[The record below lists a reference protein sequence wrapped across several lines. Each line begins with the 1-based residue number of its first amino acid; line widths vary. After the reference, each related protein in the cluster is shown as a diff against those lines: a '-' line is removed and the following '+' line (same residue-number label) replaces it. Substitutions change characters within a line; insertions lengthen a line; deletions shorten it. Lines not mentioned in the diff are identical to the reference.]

1 MRHTLAGSA
10 PLFNVDVSGK
20 VPRGSDPGT
29 ALRNHP
35 AIRELVD
42 RLTLPSLERWS
53 PTRARY
59 GLFLTFIEHQE
70 RLGRR
75 AGRKPLPVH
84 PAPPLPEPVRF
95 GARSWIRRLPEYSA
109 VELATYER
117 AVLKDPAYGPDRRD
131 FYRWL
136 NRFEE
141 DWPAPFTF
149 TPPRYG
155 GADGEPIAW
164 GGRKKRLYGAD
175 RPALLKRAFAAVQ
188 AAHPSWKARSVW
200 NELAMVVSELSGR
213 SLTGAQLADLA
224 RPPRF
229 PQRP

>member
-1 MRHTLAGSA
+1 MEYRTAAQAAPAKRPDEDLGQVGGGSA
-10 PLFNVDVSGK
+10 PLRD
-20 VPRGSDPGT
+20 
-29 ALRNHP
+29 HQ

-53 PTRARY
+53 LTRARD
-59 GLFLTFIEHQE
+59 GLFLTFLEQQD

-75 AGRKPLPVH
+75 VGRKLLPPRPTPRV
-84 PAPPLPEPVRF
+84 PEPIRF
-95 GARSWIRRLPEYSA
+95 GARSWLRGLPEYSA
-109 VELATYER
+109 VELAAYKR

-141 DWPAPFTF
+141 DWPAPLTF
-149 TPPRYG
+149 TPPRRG

-175 RPALLKRAFAAVQ
+175 RAALLKRAFAAVQ
-188 AAHPSWKARSVW
+188 AAHPSWKARAIWV
-200 NELAMVVSELSGR
+200 ELAAIVSELASR
-213 SLTGAQLADLA
+213 AVTGSRLADLA
-224 RPPRF
+224 RPR
-229 PQRP
+229 